1 MPSSRPRRWWA
12 ATGSR
17 PIDSPTI
24 GSARSSPPTVPCGD
38 DRRRGP
44 RPVRAAA
51 GRRRRRRDA
60 RRHHD
65 RDRIGRGRTGR
76 PASAR
81 TSPTCATS
89 WHAVTSWPRSMTPT
103 ARSSDIGATVDT
115 GRARHLADLFV
126 RTDRQGG
133 GIGGHLLDAVF
144 GDAWPR
150 TTFASDDP
158 RALPLYV
165 RAGMLAYW
173 PNLYLTGDP
182 TRIAPDPD
190 PTYEVEP
197 ASLEAV
203 ADLEA
208 GWAGVDR
215 SPDLGYWATLPA
227 VRPFVVRAG
236 GRIVGAGIGRNA
248 FRAPMRWMHEAVAA
262 PDADGPA
269 VLLAALGYALAGQE
283 LGGACVPGASPLVR
297 RLLDLGFRVRDR
309 DTFLASDAALVD
321 PLREIVNTR
330 DPLGPGRPT
339 PRAGPGAS
347 DAGSGWRAAARR
359 RTTPRRPGPAS
370 RSARRSGCRTRS
382 TSRRSCGP
390 RVAEQLVEHEPGV
403 ATSARR
409 CGSRR

>member
-1 MPSSRPRRWWA
+1 MTAAEGRERIELRPA
-12 ATGSR
+12 VDADVETLDA
-17 PIDSPTI
+17 ITI
-24 GSARSSPPTVPCGD
+24 ETESV
-38 DRRRGP
+38 
-44 RPVRAAA
+44 
-51 GRRRRRRDA
+51 
-60 RRHHD
+60 
-65 RDRIGRGRTGR
+65 GRTVAPRGTHVPYLR
-76 PASAR
+76 HLVAR
-81 TSPTCATS
+81 GHVVVALD
-89 WHAVTSWPRSMTPT
+89 AADGAIVGY
-103 ARSSDIGATVDT
+103 GATVDT

-190 PTYEVEP
+190 STYGVEP

-227 VRPFVVRAG
+227 VRPFVVRAD

-269 VLLAALGYALAGQE
+269 VLLAALGHALAGQE

-321 PLREIVNTR
+321 PLREIVNTGI
-330 DPLGPGRPT
+330 L
-339 PRAGPGAS
+339 
-347 DAGSGWRAAARR
+347 
-359 RTTPRRPGPAS
+359 
-370 RSARRSGCRTRS
+370 
-382 TSRRSCGP
+382 
-390 RVAEQLVEHEPGV
+390 
-403 ATSARR
+403 
-409 CGSRR
+409 